1 MAGQKREA
9 RLRTDDRAIHDL
21 LFTEQDVDA
30 RHKAGHDEKE
40 NKKAGSD
47 PGLFFHLAPLAGR
60 GRRGA
65 PGEGDSPRVLACR
78 EIRLTPTL

>member
-47 PGLFFHLAPLAGR
+47 PGLLVLSALRCVPCPSMPVSPGR
-60 GRRGA
+60 GGHDA
-65 PGEGDSPRVLACR
+65 
-78 EIRLTPTL
+78 T